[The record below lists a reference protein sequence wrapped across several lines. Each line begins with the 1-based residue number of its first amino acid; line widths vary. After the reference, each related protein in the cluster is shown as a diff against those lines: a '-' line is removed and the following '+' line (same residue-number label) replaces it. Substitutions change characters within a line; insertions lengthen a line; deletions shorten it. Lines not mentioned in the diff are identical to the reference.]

1 MNKSDTEVEFDI
13 RFIASAIKGAIDKS
27 SILLIFLI
35 LFVSITIYE
44 VKSIVIEKEK
54 LISNLELNLIKK
66 KETIKLLKAE
76 LAYLSRPERIE
87 MIATKL
93 LNMKVILPIDIWNI
107 NDLSNIK
114 NLGLKKINLN

>member
-1 MNKSDTEVEFDI
+1 MI
-13 RFIASAIKGAIDKS
+13 RYP

-54 LISNLELNLIKK
+54 LISNLEINLINK
-66 KETIKLLKAE
+66 KETVKLLKAE
-76 LAYLSRPERIE
+76 VAYLSRPERIE

-107 NDLSNIK
+107 NDLSNVK
-114 NLGLKKINLN
+114 NLGLKKNNFN